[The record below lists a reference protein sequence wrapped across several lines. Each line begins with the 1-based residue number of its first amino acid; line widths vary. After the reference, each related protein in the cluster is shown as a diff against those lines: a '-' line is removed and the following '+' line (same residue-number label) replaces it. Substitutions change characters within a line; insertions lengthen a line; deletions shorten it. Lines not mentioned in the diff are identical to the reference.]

1 MVKPEPKPVLKFP
14 CEFPLKVIGLEGE
27 DFITLVTGIVRR
39 HVPDLD
45 DREISSR
52 LSSNGKYRSVSFHFV
67 ASSKNQ
73 MDELYQELTANERI
87 AWVL

>member
-1 MVKPEPKPVLKFP
+1 MVKSEPKPVLKFP
-14 CEFPLKVIGLEGE
+14 CEFPLKVIGLEGT
-27 DFITLVTGIVRR
+27 DFEPLVTEIVRK

-45 DREISSR
+45 SREISSR
-52 LSSNGKYRSVSFHFV
+52 LSSNGKYRSVSFQFI
-67 ASSKNQ
+67 AKSKTQ

>member
-1 MVKPEPKPVLKFP
+1 MTKPDPKPVLKFP
-14 CEFPLKVIGLEGE
+14 CEFPLRVIGLEGE
-27 DFITLVTGIVRR
+27 DFVVLVTGIVRR

-52 LSSNGKYRSVSFHFV
+52 LSSNGKYRSVSFQFV
-67 ASSKNQ
+67 ARSKTQ
-73 MDELYQELTANERI
+73 MDELYHELTANERI